1 MQQQQHQQQ
10 HSQQITACCCY
21 ICAYCALVLVGR
33 IMTRRRLNITV
44 VVVVVV
50 VVVTLVTL
58 CCCRCCCCSCCFRFW
73 LHSLLVFSRFF
84 VVLCGQFTK
93 CTFFTP
99 FTHTHAFSH
108 SYTEGARALPT
119 FRPFLLLLC
128 LLSFIFFL
136 LFCTHTFS
144 HPFELSWSGLVVFVV
159 AVGSIYFF

>member
-1 MQQQQHQQQ
+1 
-10 HSQQITACCCY
+10 
-21 ICAYCALVLVGR
+21 
-33 IMTRRRLNITV
+33 MTRRRLNITVV

-99 FTHTHAFSH
+99 FTHTHAFPH

-128 LLSFIFFL
+128 LLSFIFFFFFSAHTLSHTYSNCRGRVWL
-136 LFCTHTFS
+136 LLLLQMALYIFLNYFTLTHT
-144 HPFELSWSGLVVFVV
+144 HT
-159 AVGSIYFF
+159 

>member
-1 MQQQQHQQQ
+1 
-10 HSQQITACCCY
+10 
-21 ICAYCALVLVGR
+21 
-33 IMTRRRLNITV
+33 MTRRRLNITV

-128 LLSFIFFL
+128 LLSFIFFSSFL
-136 LFCTHTFS
+136 HTHFLT
-144 HPFELSWSGLVVFVV
+144 PIRIVV
-159 AVGSIYFF
+159 VGSGCCCCCSWLYVFF